1 MLDRQQLETFAT
13 VVECQHFR
21 RAAEILHISPGAVT
35 ARIKSLEATVGVTL
49 LLRDPVVMPTHAGEV
64 ILRHVMAVR
73 LLEEEAFRV
82 IKPGEFPPVN
92 IAVAV
97 NADSLATWFEPVS
110 WQLAAQHIGLEIIVD
125 DQDHTVTALV
135 RGDVKGCISTQRE
148 PSLGFQAD
156 FAGGMRYR
164 CVATPEFVAA
174 HLPKGMTLPAIL
186 DVPAILFDRKDAIH
200 DKFLSTFFRVDIDRY
215 RKHYFPSPTALL
227 NGILN
232 GLGYGL
238 VPEIQIGALLESG
251 SLVELTPGHSL
262 LLELY
267 WHHWESEPEPL
278 AKITALVMDYAR
290 RSLVQE
296 IHQGSGDA

>member
-13 VVECQHFR
+13 VLECQNFR
-21 RAAEILHISPGAVT
+21 KAAKILHISAGAVT
-35 ARIKSLEATVGVTL
+35 ARVKGLEAAVGVTL
-49 LLRDPVVMPTHAGEV
+49 LLREPTVTPTRAGEV

-73 LLEEEAFRV
+73 LSEEEAFRV
-82 IKPGEFPPVN
+82 IKPGEFPPVK

-97 NADSLATWFEPVS
+97 NADSLETWFQPVA

-125 DQDHTVTALV
+125 DQDHTTTSLV
-135 RGDVKGCISTQRE
+135 RGDVKGCISTKRE
-148 PSLGFQAD
+148 PSLGFRAD

-164 CVATPEFVAA
+164 CVATTGFASA
-174 HLPKGMTLPAIL
+174 YLPNGISLPSIL

-200 DKFLSTFFRVDIDRY
+200 DRFLSAFLRVNVDRY
-215 RKHYFPSPTALL
+215 RKHYFPSSTALL
-227 NGILN
+227 NAILN

-238 VPEIQIGALLESG
+238 VPELQIGAMLESG
-251 SLVELTPGHSL
+251 ALVDLTPGHSL

-278 AKITALVMDYAR
+278 AKITALVMEHAG
-290 RSLVQE
+290 RSLVQVA
-296 IHQGSGDA
+296 HQANGNA